1 MRSDSLGSP
10 CQKTRFSYIIYVS
23 LFEIFKICGELTS
36 MIDVNQLRK
45 GTNYVEDGELYKVM
59 EYTHNKTGR
68 GGATIRVTVRN
79 LRSGSTTQ
87 KTYNSG
93 TKVNDVRLEGRKVQY
108 LYDDGTFLTFMDMET
123 YEQPQ
128 LERGVF
134 GDDIE
139 YLKENLELKLTSFEG
154 EILDYE
160 LPQSIDYEVVEVEN
174 AAVGDRA
181 NNPQKAIT
189 LETGLVVQAPMFIN
203 VGDTVK
209 VNIEKREYV
218 TRVNN

>member
-1 MRSDSLGSP
+1 
-10 CQKTRFSYIIYVS
+10 
-23 LFEIFKICGELTS
+23 
-36 MIDVNQLRK
+36 MIDCNQLRK
-45 GTNYVEDGELYKVM
+45 GTNYIEDGELYKVI
-59 EYTHNKTGR
+59 EYSHNKTGR

-93 TKVNDVRLEGRKVQY
+93 TKVNDIRLEGRKVQY

-128 LERGVF
+128 LARDVF
-134 GDDIE
+134 GDDVE
-139 YLKENLELKLTSFEG
+139 YLKENLELKLTSYEG

-160 LPQSIDYEVVEVEN
+160 LPQSIDYEVIAVEN